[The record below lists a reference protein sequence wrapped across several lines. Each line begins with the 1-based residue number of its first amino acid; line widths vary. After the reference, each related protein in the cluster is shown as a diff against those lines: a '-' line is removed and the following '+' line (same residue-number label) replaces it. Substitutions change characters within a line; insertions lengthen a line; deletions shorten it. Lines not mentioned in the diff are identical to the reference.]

1 MMFKL
6 AILASGTGSN
16 AINICKYFTNHPQIS
31 VATIC
36 TNNPGA
42 PIMDSSKALGI
53 DTYLFDRQSFY
64 HSSDVMDY
72 LEGLEVNCII
82 LAGFLWLVPEKI
94 IQSFPGRIIN
104 IHPSLLPKY
113 GGKGMFGNRVHQAV
127 MDAHEADSGIT
138 IHLVDEAYDQG
149 EILFQAKCPINDGDS
164 IEQLKQSIHALEH
177 QYFPKVIEAY
187 LLNHLL
193 TI

>member
-6 AILASGTGSN
+6 AIFASGTGSN
-16 AINICKYFTNHPQIS
+16 AINICNYFTNHPQIS
-31 VATIC
+31 VAAIC
-36 TNNPGA
+36 TNNPEA
-42 PIMDSSKALGI
+42 PVIDSSKALGI

-64 HSSDVMDY
+64 HTSEVTNY
-72 LEGLEVNCII
+72 LESLEVNCII
-82 LAGFLWLVPEKI
+82 LAGFLWLVPEKLL
-94 IQSFPGRIIN
+94 QTYPGRIIN
-104 IHPSLLPKY
+104 IHPSLLPKH

-127 MDAHEADSGIT
+127 LEAKEAESGIT

-149 EILFQAKCPINDGDS
+149 EILFQATCPINDGES
-164 IEQLKQSIHALEH
+164 IEQLKQNIHALEH

-187 LLNHLL
+187 VSNHLI